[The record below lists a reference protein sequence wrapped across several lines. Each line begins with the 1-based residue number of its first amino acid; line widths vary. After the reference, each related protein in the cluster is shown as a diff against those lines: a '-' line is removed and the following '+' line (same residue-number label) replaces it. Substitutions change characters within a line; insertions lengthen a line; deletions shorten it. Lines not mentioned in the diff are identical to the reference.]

1 MNDRESAKKLYEVS
15 VLYFYKSK
23 TISINLEVD
32 AESKTDAGKI
42 AIDKFVEISPPEGFR
57 FAGAIVN

>member
-1 MNDRESAKKLYEVS
+1 MNDRVSSKKLYEVS

-32 AESKTDAGKI
+32 AESKADAGKM
-42 AIDKFVEISPPEGFR
+42 AIDKFIDVPPPDGFR
-57 FAGAIVN
+57 LAGTIVH